1 MWVSNLNIER
11 NIHLTKRTSGGR
23 KLKALIND
31 CGTKPLGIK
40 NKMTKG
46 LEVEILSISTSI

>member
-1 MWVSNLNIER
+1 M
-11 NIHLTKRTSGGR
+11 
-23 KLKALIND
+23 KALIND

-46 LEVEILSISTSI
+46 LEVEILNI

>member
-1 MWVSNLNIER
+1 MSNLTIER

-40 NKMTKG
+40 IKMTKG
-46 LEVEILSISTSI
+46 LDAEMLSISTSI

>member
-1 MWVSNLNIER
+1 M
-11 NIHLTKRTSGGR
+11 
-23 KLKALIND
+23 KALIND